1 MLEDVAAYLI
11 IAPLAASLLAGAVA
25 AFWLAGS
32 RPAMTHLLARIPH
45 PRSRH

>member
-1 MLEDVAAYLI
+1 MLEDVVGYFI
-11 IAPLAASLLAGAVA
+11 IAPLAASLVAGAVA
-25 AFWLAGS
+25 AFWLAGP